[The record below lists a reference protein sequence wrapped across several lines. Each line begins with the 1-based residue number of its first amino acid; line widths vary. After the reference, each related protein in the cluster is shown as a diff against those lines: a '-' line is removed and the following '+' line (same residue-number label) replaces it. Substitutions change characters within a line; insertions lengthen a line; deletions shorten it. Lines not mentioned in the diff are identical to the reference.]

1 MRVID
6 LAYISGVLNRISF
19 TAVDGFRAYGFA
31 SKKYTLIVP
40 SKADFTMSEE
50 REPYIKVVRM

>member
-1 MRVID
+1 MPEV
-6 LAYISGVLNRISF
+6 SF
-19 TAVDGFRAYGFA
+19 TEVDGFNTHGFD

-50 REPYIKVVRM
+50 LEPYFLEPYFIVVRK